1 MRLSQNLHDELNLQI
16 NRELSSEYDYLA
28 MAAHFESLNLDGFTN
43 FFKIQAAEEH
53 FHAMKIFNFLNAIGG
68 RVRLKALKEP
78 KESYN
83 SIYDVFE
90 AALKQEQY
98 IADCIDNLMDMAI
111 KDNNHAVMSFLKW
124 YVDEQVEEI
133 DLFNRLIAKVQ
144 LVGNE
149 GHGILMLDNEL
160 GKRQAPPEVLSIRTD
175 TGE

>member
-1 MRLSQNLHDELNLQI
+1 MRLSKKLHEELNLQI
-16 NRELSSEYDYLA
+16 NRELSSEYEYLA
-28 MAAHFESLNLDGFTN
+28 MAAYFDSENLDGFTN
-43 FFKIQAAEEH
+43 FFKVQAAEEH
-53 FHAMKIFNFLNAIGG
+53 FHAMKIFNFVNAMDG
-68 RVRLKALKEP
+68 RVILKALKEP
-78 KESYN
+78 KADYS

-90 AALKQEQY
+90 AALKQEQF
-98 IADCIDNLMDMAI
+98 IADCIDNLMDMSI

-133 DLFNRLIAKVQ
+133 NLFNTLISKVK

-160 GKRQAPPEVLSIRTD
+160 AKRQAPPEVLSIRTD